1 MIHENGLRH
10 MQCDGLRLVVVV
22 GLQFVVFVF
31 GDGFCNGGGG
41 GLVCDVGLRRW
52 LGVAVRKK
60 KKKGKFQI
68 SFQSSN
74 FAFVYFSP

>member
-31 GDGFCNGGGG
+31 GDRFCNGGDG

-52 LGVAVRKK
+52 LGDAIRKK
-60 KKKGKFQI
+60 KKKRR
-68 SFQSSN
+68 
-74 FAFVYFSP
+74 